1 MSRLFPAIV
10 ACVVLL
16 GLWSGCSHYR
26 LGTSTPLPFATL
38 YVAPTTLKILLPQA
52 QAITTAQIRAAFLR
66 DSRVTLVNS
75 PGAADAILEV
85 EISDYRR
92 DVATQRR
99 DDTGLARKFTLNLI
113 TRCTLKDNR
122 SGKTYYT
129 HREISVANCRRSFKP
144 SPCSPMPWPKRSCT
158 SSSTFGKPAAADTIS
173 AAALRL

>member
-85 EISDYRR
+85 AS
-92 DVATQRR
+92 
-99 DDTGLARKFTLNLI
+99 
-113 TRCTLKDNR
+113 R
-122 SGKTYYT
+122 S
-129 HREISVANCRRSFKP
+129 
-144 SPCSPMPWPKRSCT
+144 
-158 SSSTFGKPAAADTIS
+158 
-173 AAALRL
+173 